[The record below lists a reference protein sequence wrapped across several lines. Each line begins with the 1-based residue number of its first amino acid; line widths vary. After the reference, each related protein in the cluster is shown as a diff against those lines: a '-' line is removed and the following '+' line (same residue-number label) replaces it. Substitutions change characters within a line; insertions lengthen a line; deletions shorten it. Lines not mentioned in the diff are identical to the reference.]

1 MVTSRE
7 PFRITRLAMSSGA
20 SPGPLGA
27 VSLGLR
33 GLQEGRKNAKTLK
46 GKSGEGSRDISFTT
60 SWGGGLRGAL
70 PRLLG
75 KACPRDPDSLQRAT
89 ERSPKQ

>member
-1 MVTSRE
+1 
-7 PFRITRLAMSSGA
+7 MSSGA

-46 GKSGEGSRDISFTT
+46 GKSGEGSRDSSFTT
-60 SWGGGLRGAL
+60 SWGGAFAALSQDFLGRRAQGTPIASRG
-70 PRLLG
+70 PQKGPQSSERLV
-75 KACPRDPDSLQRAT
+75 A
-89 ERSPKQ
+89 